1 MCAAWREQVEEE
13 RPAKLGEITGGGDW
27 LTHQPKLRSLNL
39 FNLLKSP
46 VLLGVG
52 AMA

>member
-13 RPAKLGEITGGGDW
+13 RPSEVGG
-27 LTHQPKLRSLNL
+27 HYLNL